1 MLEKAAIVERNSEL
15 RFLRTTITENSTKY
29 LVPAVTIRV
38 GAFLT
43 WRFLA
48 PEFSGSGHP
57 ARERPFKF
65 SFEDLS
71 AMRLLPLIIRTETA
85 GPLGRS
91 GKQSER
97 CVISGFRLAESM
109 GFRGDFREWEDLLRI
124 GD

>member
-38 GAFLT
+38 GAFKT

-65 SFEDLS
+65 SFEDSS
-71 AMRLLPLIIRTETA
+71 ALRLLPLITGTETA

-91 GKQSER
+91 GKQIER
-97 CVISGFRLAESM
+97 CVIASF
-109 GFRGDFREWEDLLRI
+109 RI
-124 GD
+124 GGRMVFEGEFRQWEHLLL